1 MARPG
6 QALLATGAALLFC
19 LLWSAAYVA
28 AKVALRDLPPLT
40 LLALRFGLAGLA
52 LGLTALA
59 CGATWPGR
67 AVWPRVIGLGLLTNA
82 IYLGMTFHALQHL
95 SAGLAAVIAST
106 NPLLLALVA
115 PFTIGERPS
124 RTTLLG
130 LALGFIGVVGV
141 MLPRLGTGQDSLG
154 GALLTLI
161 AVGALVAGT
170 ITFKRLPS
178 ESSLLAVTAGQL
190 LAAAVAVLPFALLF
204 EHGAAGPLH
213 PETVSALLFLA
224 LGVSVGGSL
233 IWFWLLANGEA
244 TRVSAWYFLTPVL
257 GIALGS
263 LLLGER
269 FGLAETPGLLAVM
282 AGIVLANRK

>member
-1 MARPG
+1 MPRPG
-6 QALLATGAALLFC
+6 KALLATSAALLFC
-19 LLWSAAYVA
+19 LLWSGAYVA
-28 AKVALRDLPPLT
+28 AKVALRDLAPLT
-40 LLALRFGLAGLA
+40 LLTLRFGLAALA
-52 LGLTALA
+52 LGLVALA
-59 CGATWPGR
+59 RRAPWPER
-67 AVWPRVIGLGLLTNA
+67 ALWPRVIGLGLFTNT

-106 NPLLLALVA
+106 NPLLLALLA

-130 LALGFIGVVGV
+130 LVLGFCGVVGV
-141 MLPRLGTGQDSLG
+141 MLPRLGGGQDSLG
-154 GALLTLI
+154 GALLALA

-170 ITFKRLPS
+170 ITFKRLPAD
-178 ESSLLAVTAGQL
+178 SSLLAVTTGQL
-190 LAAAVAVLPFALLF
+190 LAAAVAVLPFALAF
-204 EHGAAGPLH
+204 EHGDFGPLH
-213 PETVSALLFLA
+213 PDTLTALLFLA

-257 GIALGS
+257 GILLGS

-269 FGLAETPGLLAVM
+269 FGLAETPGLLAVV
-282 AGIVLANRK
+282 AGIILANRK